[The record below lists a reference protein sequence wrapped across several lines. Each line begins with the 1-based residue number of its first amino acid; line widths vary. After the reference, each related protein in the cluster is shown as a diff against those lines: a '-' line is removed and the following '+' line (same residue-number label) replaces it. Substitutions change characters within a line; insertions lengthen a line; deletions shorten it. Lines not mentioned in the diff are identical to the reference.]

1 MVRIKLQVSAALVL
15 AAAAIAPV
23 VALPVTLNNGS
34 VLYDVI
40 DDFLLIV
47 HCSAEL
53 NARDGS
59 EMVERSFEYL
69 EWVSFFLCD

>member
-1 MVRIKLQVSAALVL
+1 M
-15 AAAAIAPV
+15 
-23 VALPVTLNNGS
+23 ALPVTLNNGS